1 MLSFLGMDRNGNSRS
16 PLRTMIDITMSNSNG
31 LDNYREKLT
40 LSKAL
45 DLLSKNHTFNIFW
58 PFANRQRLMW
68 EESESDGLKR
78 GTNCVSSKTFN
89 LSPNELVEFG

>member
-1 MLSFLGMDRNGNSRS
+1 
-16 PLRTMIDITMSNSNG
+16 MIDLTMSNSNG

-68 EESESDGLKR
+68 EESESDG
-78 GTNCVSSKTFN
+78 TNYASSQT

>member
-1 MLSFLGMDRNGNSRS
+1 MGMDGNGNSRS

-45 DLLSKNHTFNIFW
+45 DLVSKNHIFKIVW
-58 PFANRQRLMW
+58 PLINRQRLMW
-68 EESESDGLKR
+68 KESDIDGLKR
-78 GTNCVSSKTFN
+78 GTNCVSSETFN